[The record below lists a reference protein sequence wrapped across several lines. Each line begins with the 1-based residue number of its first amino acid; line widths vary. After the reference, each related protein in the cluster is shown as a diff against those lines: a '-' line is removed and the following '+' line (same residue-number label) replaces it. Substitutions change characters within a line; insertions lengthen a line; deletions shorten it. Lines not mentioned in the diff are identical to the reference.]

1 MKISKVKSVELLKGS
16 KGKFFSVTFIK
27 KDGSERVLHGR
38 VGVYKSK
45 HAPLTGEGMKYNP
58 SDYGLVTVFDAQKK
72 AYRMVNTDTIR
83 ELTVDGE
90 TYNVS

>member
-1 MKISKVKSVELLKGS
+1 MKISKAKSVELLKGS

-27 KDGSERVLHGR
+27 KDGSERVLNGR

-45 HAPLTGEGMKYNP
+45 FAPLNGEGMKYNP

-72 AYRMVNTDTIR
+72 AYRMVNTNTIR
-83 ELTVDGE
+83 ELIVDGE
-90 TYNVS
+90 TYDVS

>member
-16 KGKFFSVTFIK
+16 EGKFFTVTFTK
-27 KDGSERVLHGR
+27 KDGSERVLNGR

-45 HAPLTGEGMKYNP
+45 HAPLTGEGLAYTP

-72 AYRMVNTDTIR
+72 AYRMVNTSTIR
-83 ELTVDGE
+83 ELIVDGE
-90 TYNVS
+90 TYEVG

>member
-1 MKISKVKSVELLKGS
+1 MNISKAKSVELLKGS
-16 KGKFFSVTFIK
+16 EGKFFTVTFIK
-27 KDGSERVLHGR
+27 KDGSERILNGR

-45 HAPLTGEGMKYNP
+45 FAPLTGEGMKYNP
-58 SDYGLVTVFDAQKK
+58 SDFGLVTVFDAQKK
-72 AYRMVNTDTIR
+72 AYRMVNTNTIR

>member
-16 KGKFFSVTFIK
+16 KGKFFTVTFTK
-27 KDGSERVLHGR
+27 KDGSDRVLNGR

-45 HAPLTGEGMKYNP
+45 HAPLTGEGLAYTP

-72 AYRMVNTDTIR
+72 AYRMVNTSTIR
-83 ELTVDGE
+83 ELIVDGE
-90 TYNVS
+90 TYQVG